1 MNQKRALT
9 DGQLKKLAV
18 AFSQNRII
26 DENLP
31 LWRSRLNKKHKAT
44 LACRPQKKYEEL
56 RLDQLKLVSD
66 WYHSAIICLL
76 EIPAQEPV
84 TETWIANRLKIST
97 TEARCAINRLLRLG
111 LLHIKDG
118 RLLSTHANLATP
130 SGIPSAALRQV
141 NAQMIQ
147 QANIALEKQTQT
159 DRDITSITMA
169 IDKSKIAT
177 AKEMIRDF
185 RRSLCAF
192 LEEGVPTEVYAMN
205 IQLFQ
210 LTK

>member
-1 MNQKRALT
+1 MSSYSNPVDFLQDEFIKRRQKNPAYSLRAFARSMEISPARLSQVMNQKRALT

-84 TETWIANRLKIST
+84 TETWIANRL
-97 TEARCAINRLLRLG
+97 
-111 LLHIKDG
+111 
-118 RLLSTHANLATP
+118 
-130 SGIPSAALRQV
+130 AAL
-141 NAQMIQ
+141 
-147 QANIALEKQTQT
+147 
-159 DRDITSITMA
+159 
-169 IDKSKIAT
+169 
-177 AKEMIRDF
+177 
-185 RRSLCAF
+185 
-192 LEEGVPTEVYAMN
+192 
-205 IQLFQ
+205 
-210 LTK
+210 